1 MVRKWSTGPISL
13 SYTTHTATARSPAV
27 EAQGRRLAEEARL
40 AGRIIPSVLR
50 ELLAAQQ
57 TAASDESYVAA
68 LEAEVRSRLRGND
81 AFRETPSQCTQR
93 VVGT

>member
-1 MVRKWSTGPISL
+1 
-13 SYTTHTATARSPAV
+13 V
-27 EAQGRRLAEEARL
+27 EAQGRRLAEEATRL